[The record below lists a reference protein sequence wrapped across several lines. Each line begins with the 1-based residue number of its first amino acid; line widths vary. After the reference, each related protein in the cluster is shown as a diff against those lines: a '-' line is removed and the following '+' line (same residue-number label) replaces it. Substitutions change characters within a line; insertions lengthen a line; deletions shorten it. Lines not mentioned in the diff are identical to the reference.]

1 MLTGCWRGSDDRQ
14 PDVDTCLRTLR
25 DWAWSG
31 AASHAA
37 SGVGTWADDIPAE
50 RARLAEA
57 GEDALDH
64 VAPPLGPADV
74 GTGRTLRRFI
84 HRSVREHLAAEHVA
98 GLAIDQA
105 AEAVL
110 PHLWYDADWEYS
122 APASLAMHPRH
133 DQLLRDLICRAAR
146 SDQVPG
152 DLSVID
158 AGWEFRGL
166 PGRVASESREAG
178 WSPEVAGMI
187 GHARAGLASSAHI
200 GDLGS
205 AASRGSSAV
214 PLRSRPR
221 ADRDRSSGRG

>member
-152 DLSVID
+152 TFLSSM
-158 AGWEFRGL
+158 
-166 PGRVASESREAG
+166 PGGSSG
-178 WSPEVAGMI
+178 DSP
-187 GHARAGLASSAHI
+187 AGLRPSPARPA
-200 GDLGS
+200 G
-205 AASRGSSAV
+205 
-214 PLRSRPR
+214 RPR
-221 ADRDRSSGRG
+221 WQG